1 MNRDLFEGQNDG
13 EKVVDVYRRHFS
25 LVLVYVT
32 VPVFLLILTL
42 LAFSNDLNV
51 YILYFFAFSF
61 VVSLFVLL
69 SKFLPWWFT
78 YYILTNQRLKFVNQK
93 SLFRKSVM
101 DVKLSDIEHISYGS
115 TNIWQEL
122 VKIPTLRLQII
133 GGDLEIKG
141 VARSTDLYNR
151 LQNLLIDKG
160 IDEN

>member
-1 MNRDLFEGQNDG
+1 
-13 EKVVDVYRRHFS
+13 
-25 LVLVYVT
+25 
-32 VPVFLLILTL
+32 
-42 LAFSNDLNV
+42 
-51 YILYFFAFSF
+51 
-61 VVSLFVLL
+61 
-69 SKFLPWWFT
+69 
-78 YYILTNQRLKFVNQK
+78 
-93 SLFRKSVM
+93 M